1 MNAGRIIA
9 IVLLM
14 TLGACDASGDGHAGA
29 RALIASRC
37 AACPIVPG
45 VRTAVGRV
53 GPSPD
58 DIASRQYLAGRFRN
72 DRPTMVRW
80 LMHPQAMAPGTAMP
94 DLGLSRAQ
102 ATAIASYLQ
111 RLEAH

>member
-1 MNAGRIIA
+1 MSAGRIVA
-9 IVLLM
+9 TALL
-14 TLGACDASGDGHAGA
+14 TGLGACDAGGDGHDGA

-37 AACPIVPG
+37 AACHIVPG

-53 GPSPD
+53 GPSLD
-58 DIASRQYLAGRFRN
+58 GIASRQYLAGRFRN

-94 DLGLSRAQ
+94 DLGLSQAQ
-102 ATAIASYLQ
+102 ATAIASYLD
-111 RLEAH
+111 RLDAH